1 MRTNIENIAA
11 TATLFIPVRVGAV
24 FGGNAEHPFRADDD
38 PGLAVLQGAAA
49 PRNELGAKQGVV
61 AAALELAV
69 RHPIE
74 AAVRANGADV
84 HLSVETMTVKIA
96 QGSLLA
102 RRGAVI
108 RIGVQRLCW
117 DYNRSL

>member
-49 PRNELGAKQGVV
+49 PRNELGAKQRVV

-74 AAVRANGADV
+74 AAVGTNGADV
-84 HLSVETMTVKIA
+84 NLSAETMVLKNA
-96 QGSLLA
+96 HNS
-102 RRGAVI
+102 
-108 RIGVQRLCW
+108 
-117 DYNRSL
+117 